1 MKTFIFTMV
10 KDEEDIIDDWVMYH
24 GSIFGFENLYIIDNY
39 SSDGTYEKLLNFNK
53 KNIPINIIRKQDYSK
68 KGDYMTEIISNYT
81 NDDDFCFPI
90 DIDEFIVFYDKDTNE
105 LSIDKNK
112 IISYIYDLP
121 NSKVYK
127 TNYILA
133 LITKLHGYERAT
145 TECNYGIYLDYRNMA
160 KSFIKKKHFD
170 KKIDHGNHINTN
182 EYFLTNL
189 CLIHFHSRNLEQ
201 MKKKIYNNVSGLGY
215 NVNSLESLKKNI
227 IDNPN
232 CIGNHHIKNQIQ
244 ILENNYNLQYINIES
259 TNLKLINLSNF
270 NNIIKS
276 GFFLEK

>member
-1 MKTFIFTMV
+1 MKIFIFTMV
-10 KDEEDIIDDWVMYH
+10 KDEEDIIDDWVIYH

-68 KGDYMTEIISNYT
+68 KGDYMMELISNNT
-81 NDDDFCFPI
+81 NDDDYCFPI

-133 LITKLHGYERAT
+133 LITKINGYERAT
-145 TECNYGIYLDYRNMA
+145 SECNYGTYLEYGNMA
-160 KSFIKKKHFD
+160 KSFFKKNLFD

-201 MKKKIYNNVSGLGY
+201 MKKKIYNNVSGFGY
-215 NVNSLESLKKNI
+215 NLNSLDSLKKNI

-232 CIGNHHIKNQIQ
+232 CLGNHHIKNQIQ
-244 ILENNYNLQYINIES
+244 ILENNYNLQYINIVN
-259 TNLKLINLSNF
+259 TNLKLINLYNF
-270 NNIIKS
+270 NNIIKN
-276 GFFLEK
+276 GFF